1 MPSAH
6 PLPIYLAAGTTF
18 AALAARSFL
27 LPLYVHDLGGDRV
40 EVGLLFSVTTIVA
53 AGLSLPAGFLA
64 DRFGRRRLIVTAIVT
79 GAASQ
84 LGVGLTTSIPALFAW
99 QAIAGVSGAAGQS
112 GLMSALADVV
122 PGPRLGR
129 AMGWLTLAFQFGFL
143 AGPAGAGLSLQW
155 LSLQA
160 TLVASAGL
168 FAVALVVVWWVP
180 AGRRAAV
187 GWNIAG
193 PLREIATRRAFV
205 VGSVGLLGATMLWG
219 TMQAYLPL
227 FGKEQLRLPE
237 TQIGYMIAIQAV
249 FNGLA
254 RIPGGRLV
262 DRMRRRGPI
271 VVLGLAAY
279 AACIAVLPHLSGFWA
294 TTALLALSVPFL
306 ATVYLALGVVFANLG
321 TLETRGVA
329 MGVYGTVLFIGLGAG
344 PAVFGAVMERAGYIA
359 GFTACGAVGLLLA
372 AATALLR
379 SERIVPRRTA
389 PATSGG

>member
-1 MPSAH
+1 M
-6 PLPIYLAAGTTF
+6 F
-18 AALAARSFL
+18 AALAARSFI

-40 EVGLLFSVTTIVA
+40 EVGLLFSITTIVA

-84 LGVGLTTSIPALFAW
+84 LGVGLTNSVPALFVW

-112 GLMSALADVV
+112 GLMSALADAV
-122 PGPRLGR
+122 PAPRLGR

-160 TLVASAGL
+160 TLLASASL
-168 FAVALVVVWWVP
+168 FAGALVVVWWIP
-180 AGRRAAV
+180 AGVRAAA

-205 VGSVGLLGATMLWG
+205 VGSVGLFGATLLWG
-219 TMQAYLPL
+219 TLQAYLPL

-279 AACIAVLPHLSGFWA
+279 AACVAVLPHLSGFWA

-329 MGVYGTVLFIGLGAG
+329 MGVYGMVLFIGLGCG
-344 PAVFGAVMERAGYIA
+344 PAVFGAVMERSGYTA
-359 GFTACGAVGLLLA
+359 GFTACAAVGLLLA

-379 SERIVPRRTA
+379 SERLVPWRTA